1 MLVSKRR
8 RYTSS
13 PAEESLN
20 ASRNQIAS
28 LSASKSELEDRLA
41 AATRSQELNEARWRD
56 QLPLQERR
64 ATQVASQADQL
75 RALKEEN
82 ATLAQDKLR
91 LSTQVSNLES
101 DALTNKY
108 ELSLAQKEVTS
119 LRRQLEQVH
128 ADLRDKSS
136 AWREEKSVASREK
149 LDLERQL
156 VTAGDELASAQAAA
170 AFANRALEDRD
181 KLVKR
186 LQAQVDSLQ
195 VGQRAIGDSAK
206 NSQFAQL
213 AELYKSKFEQCDAQR
228 ERLRAELQKKSDELH
243 VKTAEAREMTNK
255 YEQEKETTRQLQI
268 EVANLAS
275 DVPDNLI
282 LSKEK
287 LLNVIHQFMD
297 EGRSK
302 RRNVAKPKSSHT
314 FTAPSSSAPI
324 TIDLDDNDTDNIIEA
339 SMDVAGGHETDD
351 QLSVGSSASPTKD
364 STSDL
369 EVARLLQSAAESEN
383 LHMLISLQQQY
394 ELATAQLVKQRSE
407 NRQLEEY
414 FVRIEDE
421 MKRTE
426 PLMAEKQRK
435 YESALAELADVKS
448 QLTKATT
455 RLQTRE
461 HEAAQN
467 QRTIASLQQQVKQ
480 TSSQIQTL
488 LYQAQNGNNAANT
501 SMADIAS
508 LHNRNVDLEIM
519 TRDMQTQLEALE
531 TELGSKNSE
540 LQAMVARYEQMSEIV
555 SSLETTITA
564 QEAIQSLSTK
574 ARSRRRESMISG
586 AHSNANVSHATDLD
600 HSEQHFEEG
609 EDSSIAVNLSQDN
622 LGNSVMFMDDSASK
636 DADSTRSLLPFNVED
651 SPKYQHA
658 LLRIEELQ
666 RFAEELAKERD
677 TWRDSTQK
685 LHNTLSSKEA
695 ELERHASRS
704 SILQATHSIH
714 EEQIEDLRNK
724 SQRLSELVARY
735 EAQVSELNLA
745 RSNAVSE
752 ASTSGQLLE
761 VGKMQVQLYK
771 EQLDETKLALA
782 QAREQWQTA
791 QNHFRESS
799 ALHHRQE
806 QHWIDVGAQ
815 QEARLN
821 AAQKALEDAER
832 DADAKISNLQETLAT
847 LRAEHAS
854 AQDKVSHLEEIVA
867 LKDQSLA
874 QLKEVLEENKSI
886 IVTLKKRAPA
896 VEASPS
902 PEPVINIDSEVVT
915 ELKMS
920 LEEKNEE
927 LRIANEHL
935 KSKTELLASLETRL
949 SQLQTSY
956 STLTEESQASLAEF
970 EAEIVSLQEQLKQ
983 RSESESSLRE
993 KHDTLV
999 AQHNEVASQFEA
1011 LKITHET
1018 VFEECENLRRERDGL
1033 KLDSQTLETTL
1044 KSTRANYQHQV
1055 TELSNTL
1062 SQLEALQKKNEKVTQ
1077 ERDQLLNKLQTSQ
1090 QNLQTQKAQF
1100 DIKTTSHRSE
1110 VESLQQRI
1118 QDGVNNLASLS
1129 AELGMLK
1136 SQLSYWKTLSG
1147 GQASSATP
1155 NDNDINLA
1163 IHSQAAD
1170 SFEVPEHETN
1180 TLQWLQREWQIAL
1193 SNLSISQSEN
1203 EELRAQIQHQ
1213 RDNNERLSSENRTLR
1228 EGSSENTNKEFTNA
1242 STPSGVTLQQQQA
1255 YEKLQAQTEQL
1266 NLLRESNIVLRQ
1278 QRESSDK
1285 DNHELRLALANLQED
1300 RDSLQTQVTRLA
1312 HEKNTAISNVQ
1323 VLSQQNEQ
1331 WKGRIQEL
1339 LTKYKDIETH
1349 AAQES
1354 KIHELTEEVERL
1366 TNEAADMQARLD
1378 ELNAELQDAIATSS
1392 KVVEE
1397 RIALQHLLDEANNTV
1412 IEKATYCDEVE
1423 AQRAALESEVER
1435 LKAESEEYKEQLE
1448 EYVDEIA
1455 KLEDKEKIALK
1466 AADEAKKALAKSG
1479 SSIAASTPV
1488 PSTPKQTAAASVAP
1502 PSTPKAAPPSTP
1514 KAAPPAKSTTSTP
1527 VAAPKKAPSTPSA
1540 ATAAPVSVASAT
1552 TVAAPPSTPARAST
1566 PSPAVSTPAKA
1577 TTAAAAP
1584 VSAPASSPAA
1594 KKPESVLPAMEAHL
1608 GQLKTRLGALETAK
1622 AAKES
1627 AAAASVAAPA
1637 SDSPAMQVDTPA
1649 VVAKAST
1656 ASTPAAAP
1664 PAAGT
1669 SKLPPPPPKAP
1680 AKAPTPPPTA
1690 PATSTT
1696 TTSATTS
1703 EQPTAATAS
1712 DSTSSASTSA
1722 APAKRLPPPP
1732 PSSAKNAKRNFSQ
1745 MSTEAPAYVPSAP
1758 TTPNPSDSAPAS
1770 PAPPASPVP
1779 STTQEATSEP
1789 ARKIVVSPP
1798 AAPAKTPPPPPK
1810 TSEPAAA
1817 ASTAASTTA
1826 APAAT
1831 PATATTTNTTSTG
1844 TLPPPPPAKRS
1855 LPPPPKKTASPAPP
1869 AAAPSA
1875 ASPSTTTVS
1884 SPAKPTTPPAA
1895 AVADPHSEDAPASK
1909 RPRFAEAEAEPSAPI
1924 VTEPSTTPNP
1934 TDSGTGMSVDEQ
1946 PTASNVVVE
1955 DVAPSAEV
1963 PITATSPNVI
1973 EEPSAVA
1980 VEPTTDAAETAS
1992 HDGGMDVDLV
2002 TGEWSAADDTG
2013 TVDPDAWNIFQ
2024 SSHDSHD
2031 EEETGDEHMAEDEEH
2046 GEIEEEAAEHDEHI
2060 AEAEEHEEGE
2070 EHAEEFSNH
2079 HEEDEEHAETDD
2091 FEHGEEID
2099 DFDGDAAGEPHSTT
2113 SSNKNVEGYFDDA
2126 EAELEAQEEAFED
2139 EAAEEDDN
2147 ILYVDAEAEDQHA
2160 EPADDDELPPYE
2172 EEGEGEG
2179 QLPDPNAPESQW

>member
-1 MLVSKRR
+1 MACLKRLR
-8 RYTSS
+8 S
-13 PAEESLN
+13 PPSTADESLN

-41 AATRSQELNEARWRD
+41 AALRAQELNEARWRD

-64 ATQVASQADQL
+64 ATQVASQVDQL

-136 AWREEKSVASREK
+136 AWREEKSIASREK

-170 AFANRALEDRD
+170 AFANRSLEDRD

-195 VGQRAIGDSAK
+195 VGQRAIGDSSK

-228 ERLRAELQKKSDELH
+228 ERLRAELQKKTDELQI
-243 VKTAEAREMTNK
+243 KTAEAREMTNK
-255 YEQEKETTRQLQI
+255 YEQEKETSRQLQI

-275 DVPDNLI
+275 DIPDNLI
-282 LSKEK
+282 LSKDK

-302 RRNVAKPKSSHT
+302 RRNGSKPKFGHSS
-314 FTAPSSSAPI
+314 TAPSSSAPI
-324 TIDLDDNDTDNIIEA
+324 TIDLDDNDSENIA
-339 SMDVAGGHETDD
+339 DSSMDVATVQEPED
-351 QLSVGSSASPTKD
+351 LVSVDSPVSPSKD
-364 STSDL
+364 SDL

-414 FVRIEDE
+414 FVRIEEE

-435 YESALAELADVKS
+435 YESALAELSDVKS

-488 LYQAQNGNNAANT
+488 LFQAQNGHNNAANT

-519 TRDMQTQLEALE
+519 TRDMQTQLETLE
-531 TELGSKNSE
+531 AELGSKNSE
-540 LQAMVARYEQMSEIV
+540 LQAMVARYEQMEEIV
-555 SSLETTITA
+555 SSLEATIGA
-564 QEAIQSLSTK
+564 QEAVQSLSTK
-574 ARSRRRESMISG
+574 ARHRRRESMIS
-586 AHSNANVSHATDLD
+586 AQNNASLASLD
-600 HSEQHFEEG
+600 HSELIG
-609 EDSSIAVNLSQDN
+609 AEDDSIAVNLSQDN
-622 LGNSVMFMDDSASK
+622 LGASVMFMDDSGMESALK
-636 DADSTRSLLPFNVED
+636 DGADSSRSLLPFNVEE

-704 SILQATHSIH
+704 SVLQATHSIH
-714 EEQIEDLRNK
+714 EEQIGDLRNK

-821 AAQKALEDAER
+821 AAQKALEEAER
-832 DADAKISNLQETLAT
+832 DADAKISNLQETLAI

-896 VEASPS
+896 AEALPS
-902 PEPVINIDSEVVT
+902 PEPVEHIDSEAVN

-927 LRIANEHL
+927 LRITNEHL
-935 KSKTELLASLETRL
+935 KSKTELLTSLETRL
-949 SQLQTSY
+949 AQLQNSY
-956 STLTEESQASLAEF
+956 STLTEDSQASLAEF
-970 EAEIVSLQEQLKQ
+970 ESEIVSLQEQLKQ
-983 RSESESSLRE
+983 RSESESALRE
-993 KHDTLV
+993 KHDSLV
-999 AQHNEVASQFEA
+999 AQHTEMTSHFEE

-1033 KLDSQTLETTL
+1033 KSDSQTLETTL

-1100 DIKTTSHRSE
+1100 DIKTIAHRSE

-1118 QDGVNNLASLS
+1118 QDGVNNLASLN

-1147 GQASSATP
+1147 GQASSATS

-1163 IHSQAAD
+1163 IHSQTAD
-1170 SFEVPEHETN
+1170 SFEVPENETN

-1193 SNLSISQSEN
+1193 SSLSISQSEN

-1213 RDNNERLSSENRTLR
+1213 RDTNERLTSENRTLR
-1228 EGSSENTNKEFTNA
+1228 EGSGENSNKEFTNA

-1278 QRESSDK
+1278 QRESADK
-1285 DNHELRLALANLQED
+1285 DNHELRLALANLQEE
-1300 RDSLQTQVTRLA
+1300 RDSLHTQVTRLV
-1312 HEKNTAISNVQ
+1312 HEKSTAVSNVQ

-1354 KIHELTEEVERL
+1354 RIHELTEEVERL
-1366 TNEAADMQARLD
+1366 TNDAADMQAQLD
-1378 ELNAELQDAIATSS
+1378 ELHAERQEAFATSS
-1392 KVVEE
+1392 KLVEE
-1397 RIALQHLLDEANNTV
+1397 KMALQLLLDEVNNTV
-1412 IEKATYCDEVE
+1412 IEKTTYCDEVE

-1466 AADEAKKALAKSG
+1466 EADEAKKALAKST
-1479 SSIAASTPV
+1479 SSLSTTPV
-1488 PSTPKQTAAASVAP
+1488 PSTPKHTAAAA
-1502 PSTPKAAPPSTP
+1502 AAPPSTP
-1514 KAAPPAKSTTSTP
+1514 KAAPPAKATTSTP
-1527 VAAPKKAPSTPSA
+1527 IAAPKKAPSTPSA
-1540 ATAAPVSVASAT
+1540 AAAAAAAAASAAAPVAV
-1552 TVAAPPSTPARAST
+1552 VPLSTPVRAST
-1566 PSPAVSTPAKA
+1566 PVAPVSTPAKS
-1577 TTAAAAP
+1577 TTAA
-1584 VSAPASSPAA
+1584 VSTATAPAASPAA

-1608 GQLKTRLGALETAK
+1608 GQLKARLTSLETAK
-1622 AAKES
+1622 TAKES
-1627 AAAASVAAPA
+1627 AASSAPAAPA
-1637 SDSPAMQVDTPA
+1637 SESAMQVDTPA

-1656 ASTPAAAP
+1656 AATPAVVAAP
-1664 PAAGT
+1664 

-1680 AKAPTPPPTA
+1680 AKAPAAPVAVTVAPSTA
-1690 PATSTT
+1690 PST
-1696 TTSATTS
+1696 TTS
-1703 EQPTAATAS
+1703 EQPSSDAATNAAATTAAP
-1712 DSTSSASTSA
+1712 
-1722 APAKRLPPPP
+1722 PAKRLPPPP
-1732 PSSAKNAKRNFSQ
+1732 PASSKNAKRTFTQ
-1745 MSTEAPAYVPSAP
+1745 MSADVAAYVPSAP
-1758 TTPNPSDSAPAS
+1758 TTPNPAMDSTPASPAPAS
-1770 PAPPASPVP
+1770 PAP
-1779 STTQEATSEP
+1779 STEATTEP
-1789 ARKIVVSPP
+1789 EAVRKIVVSPP
-1798 AAPAKTPPPPPK
+1798 SAPAKSAVAAAK
-1810 TSEPAAA
+1810 TSEPATAA
-1817 ASTAASTTA
+1817 AGTASSSTPSSTAAPSTT
-1826 APAAT
+1826 
-1831 PATATTTNTTSTG
+1831 TSG
-1844 TLPPPPPAKRS
+1844 SLPPPPPAKKS
-1855 LPPPPKKTASPAPP
+1855 LPPPPKKAPVPP
-1869 AAAPSA
+1869 AA
-1875 ASPSTTTVS
+1875 PSTAATAVAAPS
-1884 SPAKPTTPPAA
+1884 SPAKASTPPPT
-1895 AVADPHSEDAPASK
+1895 VADPHSEDAPASK
-1909 RPRFAEAEAEPSAPI
+1909 RPRFAESTEAEQQPSAPI
-1924 VTEPSTTPNP
+1924 VTEPSPTP
-1934 TDSGTGMSVDEQ
+1934 SGMAVDDQPLASSVSIEDA
-1946 PTASNVVVE
+1946 TAS
-1955 DVAPSAEV
+1955 SAAAV
-1963 PITATSPNVI
+1963 PVTATSPNVV
-1973 EEPSAVA
+1973 EEPSV
-1980 VEPTTDAAETAS
+1980 VNTEVTDAEV
-1992 HDGGMDVDLV
+1992 DGGMDIDATAAV
-2002 TGEWSAADDTG
+2002 WHAADA
-2013 TVDPDAWNIFQ
+2013 VDPADAESDQGDLDWQ
-2024 SSHDSHD
+2024 AMSHHD
-2031 EEETGDEHMAEDEEH
+2031 EEDAEHDHMAEDEEH
-2046 GEIEEEAAEHDEHI
+2046 GEVEEAAEHDDHHTT
-2060 AEAEEHEEGE
+2060 EEHEEHE
-2070 EHAEEFSNH
+2070 EHAEEFSNQQ
-2079 HEEDEEHAETDD
+2079 EEDEEHGEATEEHEEDHEDD
-2091 FEHGEEID
+2091 F
-2099 DFDGDAAGEPHSTT
+2099 DAAGEPHSQA
-2113 SSNKNVEGYFDDA
+2113 SSNKHGDGYFDDV
-2126 EAELEAQEEAFED
+2126 EVEVDAQEENFDDETALAAGED
-2139 EAAEEDDN
+2139 ENAQ
-2147 ILYVDAEAEDQHA
+2147 YDAEAEDQ
-2160 EPADDDELPPYE
+2160 PLDDDELPPYE

-2179 QLPDPNAPESQW
+2179 QLPDPNAPESHW